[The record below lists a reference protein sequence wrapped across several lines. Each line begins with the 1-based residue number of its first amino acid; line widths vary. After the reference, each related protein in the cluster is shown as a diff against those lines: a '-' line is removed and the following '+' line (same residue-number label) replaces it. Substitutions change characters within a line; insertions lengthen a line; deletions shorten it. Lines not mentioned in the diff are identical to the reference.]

1 MPAKPKK
8 ICENRVLIICWK
20 HFLISAIPKIEIGVK
35 SILVGKTTI
44 LSSLVDLS
52 VLPVG
57 LERRGK
63 KLSYLY
69 VR

>member
-35 SILVGKTTI
+35 SILVGKKNGVTK
-44 LSSLVDLS
+44 
-52 VLPVG
+52 
-57 LERRGK
+57 LEA
-63 KLSYLY
+63 
-69 VR
+69 